1 MYARGTEADAFAGHG
16 QNLKQNHRGHY
27 VLIRVMEYFERSDD
41 GKKKKSNNDMYG
53 SAALKAKCRL
63 VKVQKRLLNT
73 DIHSVLKSVNTRCYP
88 Q

>member
-1 MYARGTEADAFAGHG
+1 MKD
-16 QNLKQNHRGHY
+16 
-27 VLIRVMEYFERSDD
+27 LIMVKKR
-41 GKKKKSNNDMYG
+41 KKKRKSNNDMYG

>member
-1 MYARGTEADAFAGHG
+1 MYARGTQG

-27 VLIRVMEYFERSDD
+27 ALIRVMEYFERSDD
-41 GKKKKSNNDMYG
+41 GKKKKRKSNNDMYG

>member
-1 MYARGTEADAFAGHG
+1 
-16 QNLKQNHRGHY
+16 
-27 VLIRVMEYFERSDD
+27 
-41 GKKKKSNNDMYG
+41 MYG